1 LITPAAGGWTEAVRM
16 QITEVSVLGV
26 RSAVVALRHPERPL
40 RFVLIPMVHIAQ
52 ARFYRQVADR
62 LRKCQLIV
70 AEGYDG
76 PSSVGLAYAV
86 ALRVTRQ
93 RSAARLVHQNLDYE
107 ALGVPVVW
115 PEGLYPSE
123 SHWRRMPVLGWL
135 DVVLLVPALVV
146 MMAMGGR
153 NWLLRRNLEVSDDT
167 EPRLFLSFL
176 QKMFVHDR
184 DRDLLAALAQIHE
197 TRADE
202 PIDVAVV
209 YGAAHMPA
217 VVNGLR
223 DRFGYRTQRGG
234 DWLTAID
241 F

>member
-1 LITPAAGGWTEAVRM
+1 MI
-16 QITEVSVLGV
+16 
-26 RSAVVALRHPERPL
+26 HC
-40 RFVLIPMVHIAQ
+40 AQ
-52 ARFYRQVADR
+52 ATFYRQVADR
-62 LRKCQLIV
+62 LRGCHLIV

-93 RSAARLVHQNLDYE
+93 RSAARLVHQDIDYE

-115 PEGLYPSE
+115 PDNVLPSE
-123 SHWRRMPVLGWL
+123 SHWRQLPVVGWL
-135 DVVLLVPALVV
+135 DVALLVPALTV
-146 MMAMGGR
+146 MMAVGGR
-153 NWLLRRNLEVSDDT
+153 NWLLRRNLEVNDDT
-167 EPRLFLSFL
+167 EPRPFLSFL
-176 QKMFVHDR
+176 QKVIVDDR
-184 DRDLLAALAQIHE
+184 DRDLLAALARIYE

-223 DRFGYRTQRGG
+223 DRFGYRTQRGA

-241 F
+241 S

>member
-93 RSAARLVHQNLDYE
+93 RSAARLVHQDIDYE

-115 PEGLYPSE
+115 PDNVLPSE
-123 SHWRRMPVLGWL
+123 SHWRQLPVVGWL
-135 DVVLLVPALVV
+135 DVALLVPALTV
-146 MMAMGGR
+146 MMTVGGR

-167 EPRLFLSFL
+167 EPRLFLRSCRRCL
-176 QKMFVHDR
+176 STTGIGTCSPHWPGS
-184 DRDLLAALAQIHE
+184 
-197 TRADE
+197 TR
-202 PIDVAVV
+202 P
-209 YGAAHMPA
+209 G
-217 VVNGLR
+217 
-223 DRFGYRTQRGG
+223 RTSR
-234 DWLTAID
+234 LTSRWSTAPRTCRRS
-241 F
+241 